1 MRIHSIDAIRGLAI
15 LGILFLNITFHQNF
29 YTGYAFFEE
38 PLLSDDI
45 ISLINAL
52 FLDGRFR
59 SLFCL
64 LFGAGLAIQFEHCQS
79 RGYDFLT
86 FAKSRLKWLFLF
98 GLLHSVFIFGG
109 DILLYY
115 SICAFLIL
123 KSFSLSQG
131 DLKKK
136 SLNFLVIGSVIML
149 LVGVISAFFYDFG
162 GELPLRASE
171 VYSDEVAQWQSSYL
185 FQIETQ
191 VTFQAISIIVAPF
204 TMLWQSM
211 GLMMFGAY
219 LYRNG
224 FFNQGF
230 SSAAFIK
237 VAAIAIVTSMATTLP
252 LIMIESVTADVTPML
267 SSVPA
272 TFCALVYAHLLVK
285 VKNTATWWY
294 QSLVNCGKVAFT
306 LYLTQSIAMAVLFR
320 IVMPAYF
327 PDFAFTVTLLDL
339 LIITLAFTAIQI
351 VLANIM
357 TKHFRQG
364 PFEAIWRKLYLHSFY
379 KKRTKEH
386 LAL

>member
-79 RGYDFLT
+79 RRYDFLT
-86 FAKSRLKWLFLF
+86 FAKSRLKWLFVF
-98 GLLHSVFIFGG
+98 GLMHSVFIFGG

-115 SICAFLIL
+115 SICGFLIL
-123 KSFSLSQG
+123 KSFFLSQ
-131 DLKKK
+131 DELKKR

-149 LVGVISAFFYDFG
+149 VVGVISAFLYDFG
-162 GELPLRASE
+162 GELPSRASE
-171 VYSDEVAQWQSSYL
+171 VHSEEVAQWQSSYL

-191 VTFQAISIIVAPF
+191 ITFQAISIIVAPF

-219 LYRNG
+219 LYRKG

-230 SSAAFIK
+230 SSATFIK
-237 VAAIAIVTSMATTLP
+237 VAAIAIVTSIATALP
-252 LIMIESVTADVTPML
+252 LMLIEQMTADVTPML
-267 SSVPA
+267 SSVSA
-272 TFCALVYAHLLVK
+272 IFCALVYAHLLVK
-285 VKNTATWWY
+285 VKNTAGWWY

-306 LYLTQSIAMAVLFR
+306 LYLTQSIAMALLFR

-327 PDFAFTVTLLDL
+327 HDFAFTVTLLDL

-351 VLANIM
+351 VLANAM

-379 KKRTKEH
+379 KKRSKEH